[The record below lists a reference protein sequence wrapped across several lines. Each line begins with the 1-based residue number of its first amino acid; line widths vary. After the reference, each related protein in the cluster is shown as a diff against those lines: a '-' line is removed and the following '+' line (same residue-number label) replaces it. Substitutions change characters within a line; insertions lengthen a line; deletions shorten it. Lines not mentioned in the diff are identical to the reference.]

1 MSHDDDDEK
10 QSEEWERLYNRVKS
24 LLAEVGVDDA
34 FGRGDY
40 LLVDD
45 NYGWRRIK
53 IEAQRLIVFR
63 LDVVTALRALLD
75 DMPGWEIVVAVDVP
89 EHEQDWPV
97 MGLTIRRHE
106 IIDGL
111 QREFLPPEFADL
123 HYPGGRPGTGYD

>member
-1 MSHDDDDEK
+1 MRPAKAPRPAHI
-10 QSEEWERLYNRVKS
+10 
-24 LLAEVGVDDA
+24 
-34 FGRGDY
+34 
-40 LLVDD
+40 LVVAAA
-45 NYGWRRIK
+45 RFSF
-53 IEAQRLIVFR
+53 A
-63 LDVVTALRALLD
+63 A
-75 DMPGWEIVVAVDVP
+75 EIVVAVDVP